1 MVEALRFVP
10 YDYLSHETGVS
21 LMFFGS
27 YEDVLGCGHS
37 SGFSSFIVPGSG
49 EPNFDAFEA
58 NPFESSKQ
66 RREAEVHNVLEK
78 LQPDMIALDAQFVGK
93 VDRAPSEVIA
103 GDTRTRA
110 QARNLETLTQRTSNL
125 HQTQP

>member
-1 MVEALRFVP
+1 VRAHHARNRI
-10 YDYLSHETGVS
+10 S
-21 LMFFGS
+21 LDFIHTFGS

-66 RREAEVHNVLEK
+66 RREAEVR
-78 LQPDMIALDAQFVGK
+78 G
-93 VDRAPSEVIA
+93 R
-103 GDTRTRA
+103 RW
-110 QARNLETLTQRTSNL
+110 
-125 HQTQP
+125 

>member
-1 MVEALRFVP
+1 MYDACQSGGEVVEALRFVP
-10 YDYLSHETGVS
+10 CVLSSLRRVSFSYL
-21 LMFFGS
+21 FGS

-66 RREAEVHNVLEK
+66 RREAEVRV
-78 LQPDMIALDAQFVGK
+78 MIVVVA
-93 VDRAPSEVIA
+93 E
-103 GDTRTRA
+103 
-110 QARNLETLTQRTSNL
+110 
-125 HQTQP
+125 